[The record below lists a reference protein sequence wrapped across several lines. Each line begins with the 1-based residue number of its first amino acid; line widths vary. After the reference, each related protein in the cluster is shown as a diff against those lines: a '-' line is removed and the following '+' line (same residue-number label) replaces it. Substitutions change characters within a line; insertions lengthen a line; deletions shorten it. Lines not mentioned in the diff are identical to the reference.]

1 MSIPL
6 SDFQRVNGGDDD
18 LLPLYIL
25 KNQPNIVGKR
35 TIFLSLLGVLCFF
48 ITCIGIS
55 NFLKNTSLLNS
66 QLGDDDYFVK
76 KYNKYE

>member
-6 SDFQRVNGGDDD
+6 ADFQRVNGGDDD
-18 LLPLYIL
+18 LLPLYTL

-55 NFLKNTSLLNS
+55 NFFKNTSLLNS